1 MSLWRLV
8 IRSIGFYWRTNLAVL
23 LAVVVAT
30 GVLTGAL
37 AVGDSVRYTLQK
49 TLEARL
55 GQVQF
60 AVLPQGRYFRAAL
73 ADDLEQQLGG
83 TVAPVLQ
90 VSGIITNDDGSQRVN
105 RVQVLGV
112 TDKFYAAGPG
122 EAPWQRRRWTAVVLS
137 ELSLAGWALPPAM
150 RSCCGSRNRD

>member
-8 IRSIGFYWRTNLAVL
+8 RNSVRFYWRTNLAVL

-30 GVLTGAL
+30 GVLAGAL

-60 AVLPQGRYFRAAL
+60 TIMPQGRFFRAEL
-73 ADDLEQQLGG
+73 ADDLEQQLG
-83 TVAPVLQ
+83 T
-90 VSGIITNDDGSQRVN
+90 
-105 RVQVLGV
+105 
-112 TDKFYAAGPG
+112 
-122 EAPWQRRRWTAVVLS
+122 
-137 ELSLAGWALPPAM
+137 
-150 RSCCGSRNRD
+150 